1 MSDTGEC
8 GKCTSEISA
17 EATKCPECGY
27 EPKSENSI
35 GRSILMVIGFLL
47 SATLIG
53 AVIGI
58 PLIYLGYKSHK
69 YHQDLKPT
77 NTDPD
82 DTISF
87 RELIDL

>member
-1 MSDTGEC
+1 
-8 GKCTSEISA
+8 
-17 EATKCPECGY
+17 
-27 EPKSENSI
+27 
-35 GRSILMVIGFLL
+35 MVIGFLL